1 MKNIHLPT
9 ALSIVAI
16 ILAVVSIGLQVRR
29 DVQYRSA
36 AGLAAL
42 TSDAA
47 SKDATP
53 AKPQGADAAN
63 SATAELE
70 SKLTETSAQLTAKV
84 ARLEKGLD
92 GLNRLMRASGLDTAV
107 PLWGE
112 GAGTPGPL
120 FEQLGKEA
128 ATRAKFEARR
138 EELTRRAA
146 LSRDKDYAR
155 YGAER
160 YGELDA
166 LYKAARPGRGND
178 SEESKA
184 KRTEALGKMVE
195 QFPEAYATGV
205 AVAEQALTEALD
217 GNASQVEAYLQ
228 TLKESAAYGDI
239 VTDQGVEA
247 LPNIQAFLAR
257 QYIDQGRYDDA
268 AALLDDLTQ
277 NYGDSLI
284 IEPTTGG
291 PPKAP
296 RTAAELVAELRQ
308 QLLTTTR

>member
-1 MKNIHLPT
+1 MKTIHLPT
-9 ALSIVAI
+9 AMSVVAI
-16 ILAVVSIGLQVRR
+16 ILSVLSLAMQVRR
-29 DVQYRSA
+29 DAQFRD
-36 AGLAAL
+36 AAL
-42 TSDAA
+42 IGSVASDTA
-47 SKDATP
+47 SGAQSQAKTP
-53 AKPQGADAAN
+53 DADAAG

-70 SKLTETSAQLTAKV
+70 AKLKDASAQLTEKV
-84 ARLEKGLD
+84 ARLERGFE

-112 GAGTPGPL
+112 GPGGPGPL

-128 ATRAKFEARR
+128 ATRAQFEARR

-146 LSRDKDYAR
+146 ESRDKDYAR
-155 YGAER
+155 LGAER
-160 YGELDA
+160 YSELDA
-166 LYKAARPGRGND
+166 LYKAARPGRGTD
-178 SEESKA
+178 SQESKT
-184 KRTEALGKMVE
+184 KRTEALSKMVD

-217 GNASQVEAYLQ
+217 GNAGQVESYLQ
-228 TLKESAAYGDI
+228 TLKESAQYGDI

-257 QYIDQGRYDDA
+257 QYIDQNRVEEA
-268 AALLDDLTQ
+268 ATLLEDLSQ

-296 RTAAELVAELRQ
+296 RTAKEIVDELRQ
-308 QLLTTTR
+308 QLVTSK